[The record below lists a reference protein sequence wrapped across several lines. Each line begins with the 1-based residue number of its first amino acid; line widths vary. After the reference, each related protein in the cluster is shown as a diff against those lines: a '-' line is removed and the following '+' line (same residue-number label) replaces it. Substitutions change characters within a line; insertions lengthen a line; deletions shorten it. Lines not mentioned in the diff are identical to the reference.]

1 MTHTHTYTGV
11 VTDLSHGLNAG
22 DVFAA
27 LQTISKKGE
36 HSLTLSGNTHTHT
49 HTDTHTQIEGISSP
63 TYAWTKTSL
72 VAQW

>member
-36 HSLTLSGNTHTHT
+36 RSLTLSGNTHTHT
-49 HTDTHTQIEGISSP
+49 HTHRQTHRHTIEAI
-63 TYAWTKTSL
+63 
-72 VAQW
+72 V